1 MAEAVTD
8 AAAKL
13 QLADAQGAPAD
24 NGAKLQL
31 DEETG
36 EWVSKGELKKR
47 LAKRAKRAAK
57 EKNKDT
63 KDAAAD
69 AQPAAPKKPKEKTE
83 EVIDTD
89 LMFKAGFLAEVK
101 RERAEKYGEE
111 PVFTRFPPE
120 PNGFLHIG
128 HAKAI
133 AVNFGFARYHGGKC
147 YLRFDDTNPEAE
159 EEIYF
164 TAIEEMV
171 RWLGFEPYKI
181 TYSSDHFDRLYQLAE
196 KLIELDKAYVCSCEE
211 EDLKLQRGGEK
222 GESPRFRCKH
232 AEQTVEENLQKFRDM
247 RDGKYK
253 PREAFLRMKQDITDG
268 NPQMWDLAAYRVLN
282 KPHHRTGDKWKIY
295 PTYDF
300 THCLCDSFEGITHS
314 LCTTEFV
321 QSRVSYEWLNQQLVE
336 FQPMQREYGRL
347 SISGSVLSK
356 RKLKELVDKKLVRG
370 WDDPRLYTLIAVRR
384 RGVPPGAILEF
395 VNELGVT
402 TSNSIIQMTR
412 FEQTIRRYL
421 ERTVPRLMLVLDPVA
436 VVIEDADEF
445 DGTDVTVPFSP
456 KNPAMGD
463 HRIKFTKTVFI
474 DRSDFR
480 EVDSKDYFRLA
491 PGKTV
496 GLLQAPFP
504 IKATSYTT
512 GDDGKVTE
520 IRAVFDRETKKPK
533 TFIQWVPAES
543 AGSRKC
549 EVRIHNAL
557 FRSENPAAAAGGYLN
572 DINPDSEIIYPN
584 AIIESGFDEVRRRAP
599 WPEAAGEDKLG
610 KGGPE
615 SVRFQAMRVAYFAMD
630 SDSTDDKIVLNRIVS
645 LKEDK
650 EKS

>member
-1 MAEAVTD
+1 MADGVTE
-8 AAAKL
+8 AAANLKIEE
-13 QLADAQGAPAD
+13 AAPVDPNAP
-24 NGAKLQL
+24 KLQL

-36 EWVSKGELKKR
+36 EWVSKGELAKR
-47 LAKRAKRAAK
+47 LKKRAKKVSKEKAQAAK
-57 EKNKDT
+57 P
-63 KDAAAD
+63 
-69 AQPAAPKKPKEKTE
+69 AQNDAAPKKPKEKVE
-83 EVIDTD
+83 DAPLD
-89 LMFKAGFLAEVK
+89 PDAMFKQGFLNTVFE
-101 RERAEKYGEE
+101 ERPLK
-111 PVFTRFPPE
+111 PVMTRFPPE

-133 AVNFGFARYHGGKC
+133 AVNFGFAKYHGGNC
-147 YLRFDDTNPEAE
+147 YLRYDDTNPEAE

-164 TAIEEMV
+164 TAIEDMV
-171 RWLGFEPYKI
+171 RWLGFSPYKI
-181 TYSSDHFDRLYQLAE
+181 TYSSDNFGKLYELAE
-196 KLIELDKAYVCSCEE
+196 KLVTLGKAYVCYCNDDEI
-211 EDLKLQRGGEK
+211 KLQRGGEK
-222 GESPRFRCKH
+222 GASPRFRCKH
-232 AEQTVEENLQKFRDM
+232 ADQAVEFNLTEFRAM

-282 KPHHRTGDKWKIY
+282 KPHHRTGDEWRIY

-321 QSRVSYEWLNQQLVE
+321 QSRVSYEWLNEQLVE
-336 FQPMQREYGRL
+336 WQPQQREYGRL
-347 SISGSVLSK
+347 SISGTVLSK
-356 RKLKELVDKKLVRG
+356 RKLKELVDKKYVRG

-402 TSNSIIQMTR
+402 TTNSIIQVVR

-421 ERTVPRLMLVLDPVA
+421 ERTVPRLMLVLDPVP
-436 VVIEDADEF
+436 VIIEDADEF
-445 DGTDVTVPFSP
+445 DGTEVTAPFSP
-456 KNPAMGD
+456 KSPAMGD
-463 HRIKFTKTVFI
+463 HKIKFTKKVYI

-504 IKATSYTT
+504 IKATNFTKDEAT
-512 GDDGKVTE
+512 GKVTE

-533 TFIQWVPAES
+533 TFIQWVGAEGS
-543 AGSRKC
+543 GSRRC
-549 EVRIHNAL
+549 EVRIHNQL
-557 FRSENPAAAAGGYLN
+557 FLSENPAAAEGGYLN
-572 DINPDSEIIYPN
+572 DLNPESEVIYPD
-584 AIIESGFDEVRRRAP
+584 AIIESGFDEVKRRAP

-630 SDSTDDKIVLNRIVS
+630 SDSTDDKIVLNRIVT
-645 LKEDK
+645 LKEDR

>member
-1 MAEAVTD
+1 MTDAVTD
-8 AAAKL
+8 AAANLKL
-13 QLADAQGAPAD
+13 DEGAAAD
-24 NGAKLQL
+24 NAPKLQL

-47 LAKRAKRAAK
+47 LAKRAKKASQAKAK
-57 EKNKDT
+57 EAKP
-63 KDAAAD
+63 AATET
-69 AQPAAPKKPKEKTE
+69 APKKPKEKTE
-83 EVIDTD
+83 DTPLD
-89 LMFKAGFLAEVK
+89 PQAMFKQGFLNEVYN
-101 RERAEKYGEE
+101 ER
-111 PVFTRFPPE
+111 PVKPVVTRFPPE

-133 AVNFGFARYHGGKC
+133 AVNFGFAKYHGGNC
-147 YLRFDDTNPEAE
+147 YLRYDDTNPEAE

-164 TAIEEMV
+164 TAIEDMV
-171 RWLGFEPYKI
+171 RWLGFSPHAI
-181 TYSSDHFDRLYQLAE
+181 TYSSDNFQKLYDLAE
-196 KLIELDKAYVCSCEE
+196 KLINLGKAYVCYCDDEE
-211 EDLKLQRGGEK
+211 IKKQRGGEK
-222 GESPRFRCKH
+222 GASPRYRCKH
-232 AEQTVEENLQKFRDM
+232 ADQTPEYNLAEFRAM

-268 NPQMWDLAAYRVLN
+268 NPQMWDLAAYRVLD

-314 LCTTEFV
+314 LCTTEFFL
-321 QSRVSYEWLNQQLVE
+321 SRVSYEWLNQQLVE

-347 SISGSVLSK
+347 SISGTVLSK
-356 RKLKELVDKKLVRG
+356 RKLKELVDKKIVRG

-402 TSNSIIQMTR
+402 TNNSIIQIAR

-421 ERTVPRLMLVLDPVA
+421 ERTVPRLMLVLDPVP
-436 VVIEDADEF
+436 VVIEDAEEV
-445 DGTDVTVPFSP
+445 DVTVPFSP
-456 KNPAMGD
+456 KNAAMGD
-463 HRIKFTKTVFI
+463 HTIKFTKTVYI

-491 PGKTV
+491 PGKSV
-496 GLLQAPFP
+496 GLLNAPYP
-504 IKATSYTT
+504 IKATSFTKDEAT
-512 GDDGKVTE
+512 GKVTE
-520 IRAVFDRETKKPK
+520 IRAVFDKETKKPK
-533 TFIQWVPAES
+533 TYIQWVGAEGS
-543 AGSRKC
+543 GSRKC
-549 EVRIHNAL
+549 EVRIYNQL
-557 FRSENPAAAAGGYLN
+557 FKSENPASAEGGYLN
-572 DINPDSEIIYPN
+572 DLNPESEVVYPE
-584 AIIESGFDEVRRRAP
+584 ARIESGFDEVRQRAP

-630 SDSTDDKIVLNRIVS
+630 SDTTDDKIVLNRIVS